1 LKRWKVSNV
10 ISFKGKSTN
19 VTFYEVVDEQGIAIW
34 GGGDVT
40 ECIRYWRNGPV
51 NSRIFVTNWSEDGED
66 AVLVGEPIDV
76 SYLVLAGITNTLDRI
91 TR

>member
-1 LKRWKVSNV
+1 MSNV
-10 ISFKGKSTN
+10 ISFKGKTTN

-40 ECIRYWRNGPV
+40 ECIRFWRNGPI
-51 NSRIFVTNWSEDGED
+51 NSRIFVTSWSEDGED
-66 AVLVGEPIDV
+66 AALVGEPIDV
-76 SYLVLAGITNTLDRI
+76 TYLVLAGIANTLERI

>member
-1 LKRWKVSNV
+1 MSNV
-10 ISFKGKSTN
+10 ISFKSKTTN

-40 ECIRYWRNGPV
+40 DCIRYWRNSPV
-51 NSRIFVTNWSEDGED
+51 NSRIFVTSWSEDGED
-66 AVLVGEPIDV
+66 AALVGEAIDITP
-76 SYLVLAGITNTLDRI
+76 LVLAGITNTLERI

>member
-1 LKRWKVSNV
+1 MGGMTMSNV

-19 VTFYEVVDEQGIAIW
+19 VTFYEVVDPQGIAIW

-40 ECIRYWRNGPV
+40 ECIKFWRSGPV
-51 NSRIFVTNWSEDGED
+51 DSRIFVTAWAEEGED
-66 AVLVGEPIDV
+66 AHLIGEPIDV
-76 SYLVLAGITNTLDRI
+76 SYLVLAGITNTIDRI

>member
-1 LKRWKVSNV
+1 MSNV
-10 ISFKGKSTN
+10 ISFKGKTTN

-40 ECIRYWRNGPV
+40 ECIRFWRNGPI
-51 NSRIFVTNWSEDGED
+51 NSRIFVTSWSEDGED
-66 AVLVGEPIDV
+66 AALVGEPIDV
-76 SYLVLAGITNTLDRI
+76 TFLVLAGITNTLERI